1 MCVHKLSSDTKEV
14 KNEPHLEQKLYKLYK
29 KHTVYNKRT
38 FMPTGFTVGQM
49 KIDRR
54 VLYYTLF
61 YVACK
66 KRLGAGLL
74 VVMI

>member
-1 MCVHKLSSDTKEV
+1 
-14 KNEPHLEQKLYKLYK
+14 
-29 KHTVYNKRT
+29 
-38 FMPTGFTVGQM
+38 MPTGFTVGQM